1 MIRHHP
7 TTMNFAT
14 DADISILPPPPPSPD
29 PSFDPALDSDT
40 SFPLPPPPLDLSF
53 ADTPPDTPPPP
64 FLPRERVKFVT
75 GAKNSTQAI
84 YKGYIYTR
92 NGKHKDKEVYY
103 WACKDRKKYD
113 PPCKGRMTTEQGEV
127 LKESDHCHE
136 GSEDKAAAH
145 QVVCDLRSAITTS
158 SSAPRNLVNEI
169 LLQVNIL
176 LL

>member
-1 MIRHHP
+1 M
-7 TTMNFAT
+7 
-14 DADISILPPPPPSPD
+14 
-29 PSFDPALDSDT
+29 
-40 SFPLPPPPLDLSF
+40 
-53 ADTPPDTPPPP
+53 
-64 FLPRERVKFVT
+64 T